1 MQDGAQ
7 EEDTRGRR
15 LRKDA
20 GRAAGK
26 EQQKRRVGEDRKKE
40 RNEGTHVNKLCRKQE
55 VQAGRTK
62 PEKQGHKRK
71 ERLTGTD
78 RNKQE
83 QTGINRGKTGINK
96 GRKDGKIKGRGRG
109 EGLDGAESEGE

>member
-1 MQDGAQ
+1 MPEEEVQEGGSERMLDGVQ

-20 GRAAGK
+20 RRAAGK
-26 EQQKRRVGEDRKKE
+26 EQQKRRVGEDAGRGAGRRHPSRRLGEDSKKE

-78 RNKQE
+78 RNKQ
-83 QTGINRGKTGINK
+83 G
-96 GRKDGKIKGRGRG
+96 
-109 EGLDGAESEGE
+109 

>member
-1 MQDGAQ
+1 MPEEEVQEGGSERMQDGVQ

-15 LRKDA
+15 IRKDA
-20 GRAAGK
+20 RRAAGK
-26 EQQKRRVGEDRKKE
+26 EQQKRRVGEDAGRGAGRRHPSRRLGEDSKKE

-78 RNKQE
+78 RNKQ
-83 QTGINRGKTGINK
+83 G
-96 GRKDGKIKGRGRG
+96 
-109 EGLDGAESEGE
+109 

>member
-1 MQDGAQ
+1 MQEEPQEKNSRKGGSERMQDGAR
-7 EEDTRGRR
+7 EEDTR
-15 LRKDA
+15 
-20 GRAAGK
+20 
-26 EQQKRRVGEDRKKE
+26 VGGSERIAKKE

-78 RNKQE
+78 RNKQ
-83 QTGINRGKTGINK
+83 G
-96 GRKDGKIKGRGRG
+96 
-109 EGLDGAESEGE
+109 

>member
-1 MQDGAQ
+1 MQDGVQ
-7 EEDTRGRR
+7 EKDTRERR
-15 LRKDA
+15 LRKDAGRAA

-62 PEKQGHKRK
+62 PEKQGYKRT
-71 ERLTGTD
+71 EGLRTGTD
-78 RNKQE
+78 RNK
-83 QTGINRGKTGINK
+83 TGINRDKQGT
-96 GRKDGKIKGRGRG
+96 
-109 EGLDGAESEGE
+109 EGWKN

>member
-1 MQDGAQ
+1 MQDGVQ
-7 EEDTRGRR
+7 EKDTLERR

-26 EQQKRRVGEDRKKE
+26 EQQKRRVGEDAGRGAGRRHPSRRLGEDSKKE

-62 PEKQGHKRK
+62 PEKQGHKRT
-71 ERLTGTD
+71 EGLRTGTD
-78 RNKQE
+78 RNRQE
-83 QTGINRGKTGINK
+83 
-96 GRKDGKIKGRGRG
+96 
-109 EGLDGAESEGE
+109 

>member
-1 MQDGAQ
+1 MQDGVQ
-7 EEDTRGRR
+7 EEDTRERR

-20 GRAAGK
+20 GRGAG
-26 EQQKRRVGEDRKKE
+26 RRHPSRRLGEDSKKE

-62 PEKQGHKRK
+62 PEKQGHKRT
-71 ERLTGTD
+71 EGLRTGTD

-83 QTGINRGKTGINK
+83 QTGINRGKTGINRDK
-96 GRKDGKIKGRGRG
+96 QGTEGRKN
-109 EGLDGAESEGE
+109 

>member
-1 MQDGAQ
+1 MPEKEVQEGGSERMQDGVQ

-62 PEKQGHKRK
+62 PEKQGHKRT
-71 ERLTGTD
+71 EGLRTGTD
-78 RNKQE
+78 RNRQE
-83 QTGINRGKTGINK
+83 QTGINQG
-96 GRKDGKIKGRGRG
+96 
-109 EGLDGAESEGE
+109 

>member
-1 MQDGAQ
+1 MQDGVQ
-7 EEDTRGRR
+7 EKDTRERR

-26 EQQKRRVGEDRKKE
+26 EQQKRRVGEDSKKE

-62 PEKQGHKRK
+62 PEKQGHKRT
-71 ERLTGTD
+71 EGLRTGT
-78 RNKQE
+78 NKNRQE
-83 QTGINRGKTGINK
+83 
-96 GRKDGKIKGRGRG
+96 
-109 EGLDGAESEGE
+109 

>member
-1 MQDGAQ
+1 MQDGVQ
-7 EEDTRGRR
+7 EKDTRERR
-15 LRKDA
+15 LRKDAGRAA

-62 PEKQGHKRK
+62 PEKQGYKRT
-71 ERLTGTD
+71 EGLRTGTD
-78 RNKQE
+78 RNK
-83 QTGINRGKTGINK
+83 TGINR

>member
-1 MQDGAQ
+1 VERG
-7 EEDTRGRR
+7 EEDTERDARRGGSRRR
-15 LRKDA
+15 L
-20 GRAAGK
+20 
-26 EQQKRRVGEDRKKE
+26 GENSKKE

-78 RNKQE
+78 RNKQ
-83 QTGINRGKTGINK
+83 G
-96 GRKDGKIKGRGRG
+96 
-109 EGLDGAESEGE
+109 

>member
-1 MQDGAQ
+1 MERG
-7 EEDTRGRR
+7 EEDTERDARKRGSGRRLGEDAGRGAGRRHPSRR

-20 GRAAGK
+20 RRAAGK

-62 PEKQGHKRK
+62 PEKQGHKRT
-71 ERLTGTD
+71 ERL
-78 RNKQE
+78 R
-83 QTGINRGKTGINK
+83 TGINRGKTGVK
-96 GRKDGKIKGRGRG
+96 QG
-109 EGLDGAESEGE
+109 